1 MAAFMSDTALAPS
14 KNQAIPTSCSFS
26 NRDRA
31 WDREPRQVRIRNL
44 KPYLPPCQSDR
55 STCRHIPRVRLLTAE
70 RDVARVGIRR
80 SRSCRDRNVSARP
93 RRSVAVEQPGIES
106 ENVPAGQ

>member
-1 MAAFMSDTALAPS
+1 MGDTKYFTIS
-14 KNQAIPTSCSFS
+14 
-26 NRDRA
+26 
-31 WDREPRQVRIRNL
+31 
-44 KPYLPPCQSDR
+44 
-55 STCRHIPRVRLLTAE
+55 HIPRVRLLTAE